1 MSKPDKEEKM
11 SNKSIGLS
19 NELYAYFETAA
30 FRESAILKELRAE
43 TAKLGGIFTMQI
55 GPEQGAFMA
64 MLVKLTGPRRIL
76 EIGTFTGYSSLAMA
90 LAGDASIIAADMS
103 EEWTNVARRYWK
115 RAGVD
120 GRIELRLGPGVET
133 ISALLSGGGAGSFDM
148 MFIDA
153 DKASYDSYY
162 EGGLK
167 LLRQGGLMLIDNVLW
182 DGKVAD
188 ASVSDPDT
196 AALRALN
203 VKIKADERVDFV
215 MVPICD
221 GLTMARK
228 R

>member
-1 MSKPDKEEKM
+1 M
-11 SNKSIGLS
+11 SNRSIGLS
-19 NELYAYFETAA
+19 GQLYGYYETVA
-30 FRESAILKELRAE
+30 FREPLILRALRDE
-43 TAKLGGIFTMQI
+43 TEKLGGIFSMQI
-55 GPEQGAFMA
+55 GPEQGALMA
-64 MLVKLTGPRRIL
+64 MLVRLTNPQRIL

-90 LAGDASIIAADMS
+90 LAGDAHIIAADMS
-103 EEWTNVARRYWK
+103 EEWTNVARRYWN

-120 GRIELRLGPGVET
+120 GRIELRLGPGVQAIAE
-133 ISALLSGGGAGSFDM
+133 LLSAGEAGGFDM

-188 ASVSDPDT
+188 ASVNDADT

-203 VKIKADERVDFV
+203 AKIKADERVDFV